1 MFVRRLAVLA
11 VLALGA
17 LLTPAATHAKP
28 KIAKRPHKHVCGP
41 PAAKHARCHAEV
53 VTDAGGSPFATP
65 GPSGYG
71 PSAPPSAYA
80 GAANAAAEGGSQTVA
95 IVDAYDDPKAEADL
109 ATYRSTYGL
118 PPCTTASGC
127 FRKVNQSG
135 GTSYPTANSGWA
147 QEISLD
153 LDMVSAICPNCRILL
168 VEASSASYA
177 NLGTAVNRAAAM
189 GATQISNSY
198 GGAEFSSVSS
208 YDSSYYKH
216 RRRRDRELG
225 RRRLRRRFPRL
236 LAVR

>member
-53 VTDAGGSPFATP
+53 VTDANGSPFATP

-71 PSAPPSAYA
+71 PSSLQSAYA
-80 GAANAAAEGGSQTVA
+80 VAANAAAQGGSQTVA

-109 ATYRSTYGL
+109 GTYRSTYGL

-127 FRKVNQSG
+127 LRKVNQSG
-135 GTSYPTANSGWA
+135 GTTPPTAESRWGPG
-147 QEISLD
+147 ISPH
-153 LDMVSAICPNCRILL
+153 LDMVFAVCPHCKI
-168 VEASSASYA
+168 
-177 NLGTAVNRAAAM
+177 
-189 GATQISNSY
+189 
-198 GGAEFSSVSS
+198 
-208 YDSSYYKH
+208 
-216 RRRRDRELG
+216 
-225 RRRLRRRFPRL
+225 
-236 LAVR
+236 